1 MGLFETIANSLEGT
15 PIDREGLAPAVIDQV
30 VQQLDGDC
38 DESEVQS
45 ILSTVADEAWCQ
57 HLLNKERE
65 GIPADEF
72 RRLLDELP
80 LGGE

>member
-15 PIDREGLAPAVIDQV
+15 PIDREGLAPTVIDQV
-30 VQQLDGDC
+30 LQRIDGCEDK
-38 DESEVQS
+38 VQS
-45 ILSTVADEAWCQ
+45 ILSDVADEVWSH
-57 HLLNKERE
+57 HLLKKERE
-65 GIPADEF
+65 GIPADDF